1 MLTGVVMDKESF
13 IRVWDP
19 LVRVGHWL
27 LVISFIIAYLSEDNF
42 LSLHTWAGYSVTGII
57 LTRIAWG
64 FIGTRHARF
73 SDFIYPLSTVV
84 QFVKNTLILRAKRY
98 IGHNPAGGLMI
109 LAMIASLLITTLSG
123 MTVYGAAENAGPL
136 AAWLGGSSH
145 FLEEI
150 FEGIHE
156 FFANLTLLLVI
167 VHVTGVVLESLI
179 HRENLVRAMVTG
191 YKSGK
196 DDTSHL
202 KRP

>member
-1 MLTGVVMDKESF
+1 MGKETL

-27 LVISFIIAYLSEDNF
+27 LVVSFFIAYLTEDDF
-42 LSLHTWAGYSVTGII
+42 MTLHTWAGYSVTVII
-57 LTRIAWG
+57 LTRIVWG
-64 FIGTRHARF
+64 FIGTRYARF
-73 SDFIYPLSTVV
+73 SDFVYPLSTVV

-109 LAMIASLLITTLSG
+109 LAMITSLLITTLSG
-123 MTVYGAAENAGPL
+123 MAVYGAAENAGPL

-156 FFANLTLLLVI
+156 LFANLTLLLVI

-202 KRP
+202 KQP

>member
-1 MLTGVVMDKESF
+1 MLTRFVMDKESI

-19 LVRVGHWL
+19 LVRAGHWL
-27 LVISFIIAYLSEDNF
+27 LVISFFIAYLSEDDF
-42 LSLHTWAGYSVTGII
+42 LTLHTWAGYSVTGII

-73 SDFIYPLSTVV
+73 SDFVYPLSTIV
-84 QFVKNTLILRAKRY
+84 QFVKDTLILRAKRY

-109 LAMIASLLITTLSG
+109 LAMIATLLVTTLSG
-123 MTVYGAAENAGPL
+123 MAVYATADNAGPL
-136 AAWLGGSSH
+136 APWLGGSSH

-191 YKSGK
+191 YKTGK
-196 DDTSHL
+196 EDSSQG
-202 KRP
+202 RQA

>member
-27 LVISFIIAYLSEDNF
+27 LVISFILAYLSEDDF

-73 SDFIYPLSTVV
+73 SDFVYPLSTVV

-109 LAMIASLLITTLSG
+109 LAMIASLLITNLSG
-123 MTVYGAAENAGPL
+123 MAVYGAAENAGPL

>member
-1 MLTGVVMDKESF
+1 MGKETL

-27 LVISFIIAYLSEDNF
+27 LAISFFIAYLTEDDF
-42 LSLHTWAGYSVTGII
+42 LNLHTWAGYSVTGII
-57 LTRIAWG
+57 LARIVWG

-73 SDFIYPLSTVV
+73 SDFVYPLSTVV
-84 QFVKNTLILRAKRY
+84 QFLKDTLILRAKRY
-98 IGHNPAGGLMI
+98 TGHNPAGGLMI
-109 LAMIASLLITTLSG
+109 LALIVGLLVTTLSG
-123 MTVYGAAENAGPL
+123 MAVYAATDNAGPL
-136 AAWLGGSSH
+136 APWLGGSSH
-145 FLEEI
+145 FFEEV

-191 YKSGK
+191 YKTGK
-196 DDTSHL
+196 DDTSQV
-202 KRP
+202 KQP

>member
-73 SDFIYPLSTVV
+73 SDFVYPLSTVV

-109 LAMIASLLITTLSG
+109 LAMIASLLITNLSG
-123 MTVYGAAENAGPL
+123 MAVYGAAENAGPL